1 MWYQQSPPLSRP
13 VRSEPTIFVVEDY
26 VDICVVA
33 SIARKVPTTS

>member
-1 MWYQQSPPLSRP
+1 MWYQQSPPSRP
-13 VRSEPTIFVVEDY
+13 VRSEPTIFVEDY